1 MGTFLAVFVGGGIGA
16 ALRAAVCAAM
26 RTHYGTMTVNVAG
39 AFLIGVLY
47 AFFRSK
53 TELPPELKSFLM
65 TGLLGGFTTFS
76 TYLLD
81 FAVLL
86 ERQKTGEAFLYLAL
100 SVGLGM
106 LAVFVG
112 MKATA
117 AALS

>member
-1 MGTFLAVFVGGGIGA
+1 MTAFWAIFVGGGVGA
-16 ALRAAVCAAM
+16 ALRAAVCSTVK
-26 RTHYGTMTVNVAG
+26 THYGTMTVNLIG

-47 AFFRSK
+47 EYFRSK
-53 TELPPELKSFLM
+53 TALPPELKAFLM

-86 ERQKTGEAFLYLAL
+86 ERQKTGEAFLYLTF

-106 LAVFVG
+106 LAVAAG
-112 MKATA
+112 MKAAA
-117 AALS
+117 AALA

>member
-1 MGTFLAVFVGGGIGA
+1 MTAFWAIFVGGGVGA
-16 ALRAAVCAAM
+16 ALRAAVCSAVK
-26 RTHYGTMTVNVAG
+26 THYGTMTVNLIG

-47 AFFRSK
+47 EYFRSK
-53 TELPPELKSFLM
+53 ASFSPELKAFLM

-86 ERQKTGEAFLYLAL
+86 ERQKTAEALLYLLL
-100 SVGLGM
+100 SVGAGFA
-106 LAVFVG
+106 AVTAG

-117 AALS
+117 VLT